1 MLFSIY
7 SIEDKLIVASGGG
20 DKKFGVK
27 NKITLYQLGP
37 GSISKALKEEN
48 FDQIPEFIEGIP
60 SKKIFGICSK
70 NKVIFYSLSGN
81 DFQNIYTLTL
91 NPEDISLTCFKI
103 YEDMLATA
111 DDSGC
116 LTLFKISFNNNQINS
131 INEIGKNDNAH
142 VRGINKIAFF
152 VKNKIKFLLTASQD
166 GTCKIFG
173 IDESQE
179 KPIKMNT
186 YFCFRQFQH
195 ENSNYFMRDLIY
207 VNKENIVYTLQS
219 LAKGKTFLTKWD
231 ASNVNSVKPIETI
244 MICNDPCFSF
254 DIDESHSYLGIAD
267 SKGNIYFVDAKNMV
281 LTGSKTIGENMLKDC
296 RFYKNYLVTG
306 NIGNELG
313 MNKIMTGFN
322 FKMIRFLFYAA
333 LIFGIYYYIYLRKN
347 NLIDIDN

>member
-131 INEIGKNDNAH
+131 INEVGKNDNAH

-152 VKNKIKFLLTASQD
+152 VKNKNKFLLTASQD

-173 IDESQE
+173 IYESQE

-186 YFCFRQFQH
+186 YFCFRQFQY

-254 DIDESHSYLGIAD
+254 DIDESLSYLGIAD

-313 MNKIMTGFN
+313 INKLMTGFN
-322 FKMIRFLFYAA
+322 FKLIRFLFYAA
-333 LIFGIYYYIYLRKN
+333 LVFGIYYYIYLRKN
-347 NLIDIDN
+347 NLIDVDN